1 MVHMTFDNFIHLEDI
16 DREELI
22 VQANLAHVANR
33 HHDCLGYVE
42 SFCVPNGADFTLK
55 ERRIFSIAYKNVFNE
70 YRSSLKKLLSKAELS
85 LANQNSNINKKKS
98 YANFVF
104 NKVDEF
110 SGLVEEAVFLIEK
123 VLLPNAHRTHNSE
136 STLISNMISIY
147 RLIL

>member
-16 DREELI
+16 DREDLI

-42 SFCVPNGADFTLK
+42 SLCVPNGTDFTLK
-55 ERRIFSIAYKNVFNE
+55 ERRIFSLAYKHVFND
-70 YRSSLKKLLSKAELS
+70 YRNSLKKLLSKAELS

-104 NKVDEF
+104 NKV
-110 SGLVEEAVFLIEK
+110 IC
-123 VLLPNAHRTHNSE
+123 
-136 STLISNMISIY
+136 
-147 RLIL
+147 